1 MNGTTQLFVTYPCSE
16 AYYNGELGDGLR
28 ENFATYEDYLD
39 ACMVRPFELQEGIMR
54 YKDGKPLADKLL
66 NKKLLVRGVEKD
78 AYPCAVWANNFDC
91 GVEGYGAGTFH
102 QAGMSEMS
110 RLMRDITLGTKQPLD
125 AINISLSKRTGW
137 SQISSTSD
145 RWACGRYHTNY
156 RWHYASAG
164 ICGGSS
170 FYGRLCVSAVARF
183 RLRG

>member
-1 MNGTTQLFVTYPCSE
+1 MNGTTQLFATFPVSE

-39 ACMVRPFELQEGIMR
+39 ACMCRPVELREGIMR

-102 QAGMSEMS
+102 QAGMSELS

-125 AINISLSKRTGW
+125 AVNTSLSKRTGW
-137 SQISSTSD
+137 SQISSTSS
-145 RWACGRYHTNY
+145 RWADGRCSTYGAWVCYSSGFCSNY
-156 RWHYASAG
+156 VFCSRFA
-164 ICGGSS
+164 
-170 FYGRLCVSAVARF
+170 VSAVARF
-183 RLRG
+183 RL